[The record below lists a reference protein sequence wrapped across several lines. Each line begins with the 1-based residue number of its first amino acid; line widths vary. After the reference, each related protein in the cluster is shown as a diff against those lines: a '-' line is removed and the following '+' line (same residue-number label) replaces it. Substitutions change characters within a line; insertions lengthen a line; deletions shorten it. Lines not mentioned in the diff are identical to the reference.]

1 MNRHYTA
8 DEYYELS
15 VKLRNTFKN
24 CTLTTDIMVGFPT
37 ETEKDFEETV
47 AFAEK
52 VGFEKIH
59 IFPYSVRTGTR
70 AALMK
75 PQIEKHVKE
84 ERAAALAVT
93 AEKIR
98 SAFLR
103 SQIGKT
109 VSIIPETHEKEG
121 FVFGYT
127 ENYTP
132 VMAKVSKDTIGKT
145 VLVKITDSDK
155 DYCYAKSV

>member
-1 MNRHYTA
+1 MQKKSGSRRY
-8 DEYYELS
+8 
-15 VKLRNTFKN
+15 
-24 CTLTTDIMVGFPT
+24 
-37 ETEKDFEETV
+37 
-47 AFAEK
+47 
-52 VGFEKIH
+52 

-84 ERAAALAVT
+84 KGAALAVT

-98 SAFLR
+98 SDFLR

-109 VSIIPETHEKEG
+109 VSIIPETHGKEG

-145 VLVKITDSDK
+145 ILVKITDSDK